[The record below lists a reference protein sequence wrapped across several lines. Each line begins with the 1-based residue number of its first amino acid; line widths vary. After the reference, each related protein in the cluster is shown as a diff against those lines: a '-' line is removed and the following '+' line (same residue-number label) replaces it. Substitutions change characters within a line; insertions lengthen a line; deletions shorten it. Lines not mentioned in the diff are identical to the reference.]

1 MSFKRIERWI
11 AGVRAPLK
19 IKLQFGFFLVIG
31 VLVLMG
37 VVSLLATAEI
47 REHAHQLDRIDESV
61 HLALRVDH
69 SILLQEHLSSMFL
82 LTAQDT
88 YTAKLETEQQKFR
101 TLLAELRSSGGTGE
115 EIAAIEQAFA
125 RYGRAVDQ
133 VRQLRREGHEHE
145 AQALHVAQE
154 HTIAHGI
161 EALTKAAVARLRAL
175 QGAQHREMLAAQ
187 RRTTGAVV
195 GFVVFS
201 VALALM
207 LGSILASSILHPVRK
222 MDAALERIAQ
232 GNFVMLDDVVN
243 RDELGTLVNNLNR
256 TSRQLSALYA
266 NERQTAQVLEEQLA
280 SLERTE
286 ARRRQGQKME
296 AVGRLAGGV
305 AHDFNNL
312 LTVITGRAA
321 LLLME
326 LSADDPKRRDIDLIT
341 QTADRASALTRQL
354 LALSRKQV
362 LQPRILDLNEL
373 VGSLEPI
380 LRRLIGEHIELHVLP
395 AAGAA
400 AVKADPTQIEQV
412 ILNLTVNA
420 RDAMSGGGTLSIE
433 LSQVSAGQLQF
444 DEGDHVGP
452 GVSLVVRDSGT
463 GMTPD
468 VQAHMFEPFFTTKEP
483 GKGTGL
489 GLATVYGIIKQSGG
503 SVSVQS
509 ELGHGTTFM
518 IWLPRVENPAPLEGP
533 SRGSAELRAGRET
546 ILLVEDEDGVRELA
560 REVLL
565 AHGYTVIEARD
576 GESALRIVE
585 DRRER
590 LHLLLTDVVMPK
602 MGGPELVRRVIG
614 RHPDVKVLYMSGY
627 PDDALGEQ
635 GVLEPGAVL
644 LQKPFTPQGMAD
656 KVRQV
661 LDGTLIS
668 TNP

>member
-1 MSFKRIERWI
+1 MIFRRIERWI
-11 AGVRAPLK
+11 AGIRAPLK

-31 VLVLMG
+31 VLLLMG
-37 VVSLLATAEI
+37 VVSLLAIAEI
-47 REHAHQLDRIDESV
+47 REHAHQLDRLDESV
-61 HLALRVDH
+61 HLALGVDH

-101 TLLAELRSSGGTGE
+101 ARLAELRLRGGDGE

-125 RYGRAVDQ
+125 RYGRAADQ
-133 VRQLRREGHEHE
+133 VRHLRREGHAQE
-145 AQALHVAQE
+145 AQALHMTGE
-154 HTIAHGI
+154 HTIAHEI
-161 EALTKAAVARLRAL
+161 EALTKAAVARLKTL
-175 QGAQHREMLAAQ
+175 QGAKHREMLAAQ
-187 RRTTGAVV
+187 RWTTGAVV

-201 VALALM
+201 VALALV

-222 MDAALERIAQ
+222 VDTALERIAQ
-232 GNFVMLDDVVN
+232 GDFVVLDDVVN
-243 RDELGTLVNNLNR
+243 RDELGSLVNNLNR
-256 TSRQLSALYA
+256 TSRQLSELYA
-266 NERQTAQVLEEQLA
+266 KERRTAQVLEEQLA
-280 SLERTE
+280 ALEHTQ
-286 ARRRQGQKME
+286 AQLRQAQKME

-321 LLLME
+321 LLLRD
-326 LSADDPKRRDIDLIT
+326 LPADDPKRRDIDLIT
-341 QTADRASALTRQL
+341 QTADRASGLTRQL

-373 VGSLEPI
+373 VEGLEPI
-380 LRRLIGEHIELHVLP
+380 LQRLIGEHIELHLLP

-400 AVKADPTQIEQV
+400 AVEADPTQIEQV

-420 RDAMSGGGTLSIE
+420 RDAMPRGGTLTIE
-433 LSQVSAGQLQF
+433 LSQVAAGQLQF
-444 DEGDHVGP
+444 DDSGRVGP
-452 GVSLVVRDSGT
+452 GVRLVVRDSGM

-503 SVSVQS
+503 SVSVES
-509 ELGHGTTFM
+509 ELGHGTTFV
-518 IWLPRVENPAPLEGP
+518 IWLPRVENPAPVDGP
-533 SRGSAELRAGRET
+533 SRGTAELREGRET

-560 REVLL
+560 REVLQG
-565 AHGYTVIEARD
+565 HGYTVIEARD

-585 DRRER
+585 HRRER

-602 MGGPELVRRVIG
+602 MGGPELARRLTSQ
-614 RHPDVKVLYMSGY
+614 HPHVKVLYMSGY
-627 PDDALGEQ
+627 PDDALGEH

-661 LDGTLIS
+661 LDRTPIP
-668 TNP
+668 TNL

>member
-1 MSFKRIERWI
+1 
-11 AGVRAPLK
+11 
-19 IKLQFGFFLVIG
+19 
-31 VLVLMG
+31 
-37 VVSLLATAEI
+37 
-47 REHAHQLDRIDESV
+47 
-61 HLALRVDH
+61 
-69 SILLQEHLSSMFL
+69 
-82 LTAQDT
+82 
-88 YTAKLETEQQKFR
+88 
-101 TLLAELRSSGGTGE
+101 
-115 EIAAIEQAFA
+115 
-125 RYGRAVDQ
+125 
-133 VRQLRREGHEHE
+133 
-145 AQALHVAQE
+145 
-154 HTIAHGI
+154 
-161 EALTKAAVARLRAL
+161 
-175 QGAQHREMLAAQ
+175 
-187 RRTTGAVV
+187 
-195 GFVVFS
+195 
-201 VALALM
+201 
-207 LGSILASSILHPVRK
+207 
-222 MDAALERIAQ
+222 
-232 GNFVMLDDVVN
+232 
-243 RDELGTLVNNLNR
+243 
-256 TSRQLSALYA
+256 
-266 NERQTAQVLEEQLA
+266 
-280 SLERTE
+280 
-286 ARRRQGQKME
+286 
-296 AVGRLAGGV
+296 
-305 AHDFNNL
+305 
-312 LTVITGRAA
+312 
-321 LLLME
+321 
-326 LSADDPKRRDIDLIT
+326 
-341 QTADRASALTRQL
+341 
-354 LALSRKQV
+354 
-362 LQPRILDLNEL
+362 
-373 VGSLEPI
+373 
-380 LRRLIGEHIELHVLP
+380 
-395 AAGAA
+395 
-400 AVKADPTQIEQV
+400 
-412 ILNLTVNA
+412 
-420 RDAMSGGGTLSIE
+420 
-433 LSQVSAGQLQF
+433 
-444 DEGDHVGP
+444 
-452 GVSLVVRDSGT
+452 
-463 GMTPD
+463 

>member
-1 MSFKRIERWI
+1 
-11 AGVRAPLK
+11 
-19 IKLQFGFFLVIG
+19 
-31 VLVLMG
+31 MG
-37 VVSLLATAEI
+37 
-47 REHAHQLDRIDESV
+47 
-61 HLALRVDH
+61 
-69 SILLQEHLSSMFL
+69 
-82 LTAQDT
+82 
-88 YTAKLETEQQKFR
+88 
-101 TLLAELRSSGGTGE
+101 
-115 EIAAIEQAFA
+115 
-125 RYGRAVDQ
+125 
-133 VRQLRREGHEHE
+133 
-145 AQALHVAQE
+145 
-154 HTIAHGI
+154 
-161 EALTKAAVARLRAL
+161 
-175 QGAQHREMLAAQ
+175 EMLAAQ
-187 RRTTGAVV
+187 RWTTGAVV

-207 LGSILASSILHPVRK
+207 LGSILASAILHPVRK
-222 MDAALERIAQ
+222 VDTALERIAQ
-232 GNFVMLDDVVN
+232 GDFVVLDDVVN
-243 RDELGTLVNNLNR
+243 RDELGSLVNNLNR
-256 TSRQLSALYA
+256 TSRQLSELYA
-266 NERQTAQVLEEQLA
+266 KERQTAQVLEEQLA
-280 SLERTE
+280 SLEHTQ
-286 ARRRQGQKME
+286 AQLRQAQKME
-296 AVGRLAGGV
+296 AVGRLASGV

-312 LTVITGRAA
+312 LTVIAGRAA

-326 LSADDPKRRDIDLIT
+326 LPADDPKRRDIDLIM
-341 QTADRASALTRQL
+341 QTADRASGLTRQL

-373 VGSLEPI
+373 VESLEPI
-380 LRRLIGEHIELHVLP
+380 LQRLIGEHIELHVLP

-400 AVKADPTQIEQV
+400 AVEADPTQIEQV

-420 RDAMSGGGTLSIE
+420 RDAMPRGGTLTIE
-433 LSQVSAGQLQF
+433 LSQAPAGPLQF
-444 DEGDHVGP
+444 DEGDHVRP
-452 GVSLVVRDSGT
+452 GVSLVVRDSGM

-468 VQAHMFEPFFTTKEP
+468 VQAHMFEPFFTTKGS

-503 SVSVQS
+503 SVSVES

-518 IWLPRVENPAPLEGP
+518 IWLPRVEHPAPLNGP

-560 REVLL
+560 REVLQG
-565 AHGYTVIEARD
+565 HGYTVIEARD

-602 MGGPELVRRVIG
+602 MGGRELARHLTS

-627 PDDALGEQ
+627 PDDALGEH

-661 LDGTLIS
+661 LDRTPIP
-668 TNP
+668 TNL

>member
-1 MSFKRIERWI
+1 MIFRRIERWI

-31 VLVLMG
+31 VL
-37 VVSLLATAEI
+37 
-47 REHAHQLDRIDESV
+47 
-61 HLALRVDH
+61 
-69 SILLQEHLSSMFL
+69 L
-82 LTAQDT
+82 LT
-88 YTAKLETEQQKFR
+88 
-101 TLLAELRSSGGTGE
+101 GG
-115 EIAAIEQAFA
+115 
-125 RYGRAVDQ
+125 V
-133 VRQLRREGHEHE
+133 
-145 AQALHVAQE
+145 
-154 HTIAHGI
+154 
-161 EALTKAAVARLRAL
+161 
-175 QGAQHREMLAAQ
+175 LAAQ
-187 RRTTGAVV
+187 RWTTGAIV

-222 MDAALERIAQ
+222 MDTALERIAQ
-232 GNFVMLDDVVN
+232 GDFVTLDDVVN
-243 RDELGTLVNNLNR
+243 RDELGSLVNNLNR
-256 TSRQLSALYA
+256 TSRQLSELYA
-266 NERQTAQVLEEQLA
+266 KERQTAQALEEQLA
-280 SLERTE
+280 ALEHTQ
-286 ARRRQGQKME
+286 AQLRQAQKIE

-326 LSADDPKRRDIDLIT
+326 LPADDPKRRDIDLIT

-354 LALSRKQV
+354 LAFSRKQV

-373 VGSLEPI
+373 VESLEPI
-380 LRRLIGEHIELHVLP
+380 LQRLVGEHIELHVLP
-395 AAGAA
+395 APGAA
-400 AVKADPTQIEQV
+400 AVQADPTQIEQV

-420 RDAMSGGGTLSIE
+420 RDAMPRGGTLTIE
-433 LSQVSAGQLQF
+433 LSQVPAGQLQF

-468 VQAHMFEPFFTTKEP
+468 VQAHMFEPFFTTKGP
-483 GKGTGL
+483 GQGTGL

-503 SVSVQS
+503 HVSVES

-518 IWLPRVENPAPLEGP
+518 IWLPLVENPAGLDGP
-533 SRGSAELRAGRET
+533 SRVSAELREGRET

-560 REVLL
+560 REVLQG
-565 AHGYTVIEARD
+565 HGYTVIEARD
-576 GESALRIVE
+576 GESALQIVE
-585 DRRER
+585 HRRER

-602 MGGPELVRRVIG
+602 MGGRELVRRLISL
-614 RHPDVKVLYMSGY
+614 HPEVKVLYMSGY
-627 PDDALGEQ
+627 PDDGLGKH

-661 LDGTLIS
+661 LDRTRIPTS
-668 TNP
+668 P

>member
-1 MSFKRIERWI
+1 MMFRRIERWI
-11 AGVRAPLK
+11 AGIRAPLK

-31 VLVLMG
+31 VLLLTG
-37 VVSLLATAEI
+37 VVSLLAIAEI
-47 REHAHQLDRIDESV
+47 REHAHQLDRLDDSV
-61 HLALRVDH
+61 HLALGVDH
-69 SILLQEHLSSMFL
+69 SIVLQEHLSSMFL

-88 YTAKLETEQQKFR
+88 YTAKLEIEQQKFR
-101 TLLAELRSSGGTGE
+101 ALLAELSSSGGTGE

-125 RYGRAVDQ
+125 RYQRAADRIRQ
-133 VRQLRREGHEHE
+133 VRREGHEPE

-154 HTIAHGI
+154 HTIAHEI
-161 EALTKAAVARLRAL
+161 EALTKAAVARLKTL
-175 QGAQHREMLAAQ
+175 QGAKHREMLAAQ
-187 RRTTGAVV
+187 RWTTGAVV
-195 GFVVFS
+195 AFVIFS

-232 GNFVMLDDVVN
+232 GDFVVLDDVVN
-243 RDELGTLVNNLNR
+243 RDELGSLVNNLNR
-256 TSRQLSALYA
+256 TSRQLSELYA

-280 SLERTE
+280 ALEHTQ
-286 ARRRQGQKME
+286 AQLRQAQKME

-326 LSADDPKRRDIDLIT
+326 LPADDPKRRDIDLIT

-373 VGSLEPI
+373 VESLEPI
-380 LRRLIGEHIELHVLP
+380 LQRLIGEHIELHVLP

-420 RDAMSGGGTLSIE
+420 RDAMPRGGTLTIE
-433 LSQVSAGQLQF
+433 LSQAAAGLLQF

-463 GMTPD
+463 GMTRD
-468 VQAHMFEPFFTTKEP
+468 VQAHIFEPFFTTKGP

-503 SVSVQS
+503 HVSVQS
-509 ELGHGTTFM
+509 KVGHGTTFM
-518 IWLPRVENPAPLEGP
+518 IWLPLVENPARLDGP
-533 SRGSAELRAGRET
+533 SRESAEPMGGRET

-560 REVLL
+560 REVLQG
-565 AHGYTVIEARD
+565 HGYTVIEARD

-602 MGGPELVRRVIG
+602 MGGRELVRRLLS

-627 PDDALGEQ
+627 PDGALGED
-635 GVLEPGAVL
+635 GALEPGAVL

-661 LDGTLIS
+661 LDRTPIRTSL
-668 TNP
+668 

>member
-1 MSFKRIERWI
+1 MTFRRIERWI
-11 AGVRAPLK
+11 AGIRAPLK

-31 VLVLMG
+31 VLLLMG
-37 VVSLLATAEI
+37 
-47 REHAHQLDRIDESV
+47 
-61 HLALRVDH
+61 
-69 SILLQEHLSSMFL
+69 
-82 LTAQDT
+82 
-88 YTAKLETEQQKFR
+88 
-101 TLLAELRSSGGTGE
+101 
-115 EIAAIEQAFA
+115 
-125 RYGRAVDQ
+125 
-133 VRQLRREGHEHE
+133 
-145 AQALHVAQE
+145 
-154 HTIAHGI
+154 
-161 EALTKAAVARLRAL
+161 
-175 QGAQHREMLAAQ
+175 EMLAAQ
-187 RRTTGAVV
+187 RWTTGAVV

-232 GNFVMLDDVVN
+232 GDFVMLDDVVN
-243 RDELGTLVNNLNR
+243 RDELGSLVNNLNR
-256 TSRQLSALYA
+256 TSRQLSELYA
-266 NERQTAQVLEEQLA
+266 KQRQTAQALEEQLA
-280 SLERTE
+280 ALERTQ
-286 ARRRQGQKME
+286 AQLRQAQKME

-326 LSADDPKRRDIDLIT
+326 LPADDPKRRDIDLIT

-373 VGSLEPI
+373 VESLEPI

-412 ILNLTVNA
+412 ILNLTTNA
-420 RDAMSGGGTLSIE
+420 RDAMPRGGTLTIE
-433 LSQVSAGQLQF
+433 LSQVPAGQLQF

-468 VQAHMFEPFFTTKEP
+468 VQAHTFEPFFTTKEP

-503 SVSVQS
+503 YVSVES

-518 IWLPRVENPAPLEGP
+518 IWLPLVENPAPLDGP
-533 SRGSAELRAGRET
+533 SRGSAELREGRET

-560 REVLL
+560 REVLQG
-565 AHGYTVIEARD
+565 HGYTVIEARD
-576 GESALRIVE
+576 GESALR
-585 DRRER
+585 DRRTPTGAPAPPAHGRGDAEDGR
-590 LHLLLTDVVMPK
+590 SGAGEAPDQPASGREGVVHVGLS
-602 MGGPELVRRVIG
+602 GGRPGRARRARARRGSSPEAVHAEGDGRQGAPGPRQNSDADESLRSLPLPELSAVRAG
-614 RHPDVKVLYMSGY
+614 
-627 PDDALGEQ
+627 
-635 GVLEPGAVL
+635 
-644 LQKPFTPQGMAD
+644 
-656 KVRQV
+656 
-661 LDGTLIS
+661 LILCPRS
-668 TNP
+668 R